1 MQSEQSH
8 TASSA
13 GEGSPGEFS
22 AADKIGRVISHI
34 HLLSFGPHFTP
45 FDLAGK
51 LAHLWNRSRSRSRAR
66 PLDFE
71 DEYEHEHAVPG
82 YQGSV
87 SLVRR
92 YETGILFSFDLTALV
107 AMINGQLRL
116 SWVLEAR
123 RSTIDAK
130 VASIVATQTGTRQSI
145 N

>member
-51 LAHLWNRSRSRSRAR
+51 LAHLWNRSRSRRRAR

-71 DEYEHEHAVPG
+71 DEYEHEHAVD
-82 YQGSV
+82 
-87 SLVRR
+87 
-92 YETGILFSFDLTALV
+92 ETGILFSFDLTALV
-107 AMINGQLRL
+107 ATINEQSRL
-116 SWVLEAR
+116 SWVLVAR

>member
-51 LAHLWNRSRSRSRAR
+51 LAHLWNRSRSRRRAR

-71 DEYEHEHAVPG
+71 DEYEHEHAVD
-82 YQGSV
+82 
-87 SLVRR
+87 
-92 YETGILFSFDLTALV
+92 ETGILFSFDLTALV
-107 AMINGQLRL
+107 ATINGQSRL
-116 SWVLEAR
+116 SWVLVTR

-130 VASIVATQTGTRQSI
+130 VASIVATQTGTRQSV

>member
-51 LAHLWNRSRSRSRAR
+51 LAHLWNRSRSRAR

-71 DEYEHEHAVPG
+71 DEYEHEHAVD
-82 YQGSV
+82 
-87 SLVRR
+87 
-92 YETGILFSFDLTALV
+92 ETGILFSFDLTALV
-107 AMINGQLRL
+107 ATINGQLRL
-116 SWVLEAR
+116 SWVLVTR
-123 RSTIDAK
+123 RSTIDAE